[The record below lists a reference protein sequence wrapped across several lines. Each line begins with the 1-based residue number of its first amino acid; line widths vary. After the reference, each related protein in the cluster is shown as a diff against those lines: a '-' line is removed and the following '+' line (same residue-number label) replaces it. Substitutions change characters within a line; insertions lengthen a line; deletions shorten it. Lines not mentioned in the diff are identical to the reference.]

1 MVIRAESRPLTS
13 VRADTQKI
21 RHGFILCDDSGLT
34 LKLSSVVEVHR
45 RAADNALRV
54 LKSSVARRYNVKMK
68 NVPSKEITALFLH
81 YPSSLLGSDPVL
93 GFKCIRV
100 PLKCYIK

>member
-1 MVIRAESRPLTS
+1 MIKKRQLKKQNNIQVKNVLTEVVIQAESRPLTS

-54 LKSSVARRYNVKMK
+54 LK
-68 NVPSKEITALFLH
+68 
-81 YPSSLLGSDPVL
+81 
-93 GFKCIRV
+93 
-100 PLKCYIK
+100 